1 MYTIM
6 FKAKVGDRATL
17 CTYAP
22 CSEAE
27 LLGFK
32 PRMLHMAPGNE
43 QSLTSPAIADQAA
56 SRFPLFL
63 PIESPNPDQAG
74 PLSTK

>member
-6 FKAKVGDRATL
+6 FKAKVGDRASL

-43 QSLTSPAIADQAA
+43 QSLTSPAIADQVA
-56 SRFPLFL
+56 
-63 PIESPNPDQAG
+63 
-74 PLSTK
+74 

>member
-32 PRMLHMAPGNE
+32 PRMLHMAPGPY
-43 QSLTSPAIADQAA
+43 QPCDCGSGRLT
-56 SRFPLFL
+56 L
-63 PIESPNPDQAG
+63 PPI
-74 PLSTK
+74 STH

>member
-6 FKAKVGDRATL
+6 FKAKIGDRATL

-27 LLGFK
+27 PLGSR

-43 QSLTSPAIADQAA
+43 QSLTSPAIADQVA
-56 SRFPLFL
+56 
-63 PIESPNPDQAG
+63 
-74 PLSTK
+74 